1 MATSRY
7 NEVRIELANLGELF
21 QAPDPDPFSGR
32 PHAESGVDR
41 ILNVVR
47 PRRRGAISATIIL
60 PASERAPDLEAR
72 TRAALEVYCNAR
84 IGTTD
89 NNKASLRQEGIS
101 TLWRGLFFLALCL
114 LGSRLVGEPR
124 FLPGIFGRF
133 LDEGFIIAGW
143 VALWYPLD
151 VLLYQH
157 WLLTREK
164 RLYEQLRIAELT
176 FEFAG

>member
-1 MATSRY
+1 MAASRLS
-7 NEVRIELANLGELF
+7 EVRIRLAKLDHLF
-21 QAPDPDPFSGR
+21 QAPEPDPFSGN
-32 PHAESGVDR
+32 PHGDSGVDR
-41 ILNVVR
+41 ILNAAR
-47 PRRRGAISATIIL
+47 PRPRESISATIVL

-72 TRAALEVYCNAR
+72 TRAALEEYCEAR
-84 IGTTD
+84 IGHITS
-89 NNKASLRQEGIS
+89 NKASLRQEGLS
-101 TLWRGLFFLALCL
+101 TLWRGLLFLALCL

-157 WLLTREK
+157 WPLTREI
-164 RLYEQLRIAELT
+164 RLYQRLRNAELK
-176 FEFAG
+176 FDFAG